1 MLSRL
6 SGLASTVLQELS
18 GDDGDAVTESS
29 SAVQALE
36 PEAESMEEAPEEL
49 LERLAQTEKLVVQLK
64 DLIREKDALLQQK
77 ETVLKKEREAADAKL
92 MKLKLQAKAKL
103 ASLNKRIEELTEKGS
118 PLPAQTLSEDR
129 VYPKNNQNASEG
141 RREEDKALKK
151 QLREQEEAVQD
162 LKEQLA
168 VAKMD
173 LKEAEVK
180 YATQLSSLQEVIWEK
195 EALLEEQVQQHQAE
209 LLKIVAQSDLEA
221 EMQQNLRTLQRNLE
235 EQEAA
240 LLGRTQVVELLQQ
253 ELRTAEQQ
261 NQTLLD
267 QCQKMEMDLSSLRD
281 VLDAERQESQ
291 DLREKMELELA
302 ERKLS
307 SHRLQEEVQCLLEQL
322 EEARRAQA
330 ELEMKYKDLEQEQRL
345 EVEEK
350 NLQISCLKVAEQ
362 ELQSS
367 HAALVAENGQLK
379 QDVDQLLVLSVE
391 NSATIQKLQ
400 DELAQKS
407 EEFVCCQNE
416 LKSQSAVQVSELKK
430 PDETT
435 SDEKIIDQEDQ
446 NGTSLLPP
454 ENLQRQKTEEIPHLQ
469 LVLREPE
476 QEAVM
481 VAENVK
487 QNKNAGPEVKLQ
499 DLQTLEAPASYADCS
514 STGVSGELV
523 NSEVQKPFDD
533 TSVIPEART
542 DGFPNG
548 REQFTEES
556 CPPGILEYLAAEKQ
570 KELSVLLL
578 ELKEAQEEI
587 TFLKRQLESPNGQTS
602 TSNQTGEAANELEHN
617 SQIQFLE
624 KDEQKASDKQNELG
638 SSSLLRET
646 EMQHIDVL
654 QKIEVQEV
662 PQGSTV
668 PCRGEMRAIQ
678 EVSTADPEP
687 GTSQSQELVK
697 LQNQITEL
705 QIILQKSEESYKKDL
720 GEKGAE
726 INRLNQLAEEYRRKI
741 EDSDAAFCVLTEE
754 RDQLLYQMQELS
766 TVTELQEQV
775 KQLEESL
782 ALSEKQRHSDSQSSL
797 LREQIQSLK
806 NEFKTKEIKIEALQK
821 DLDEAQLQLSDRD
834 MQLKDLRS
842 QIKKKECE
850 GLDLEQLLRKNTAE
864 IEELSQNVASKGR
877 EAARL
882 EQLVAEL
889 TRSIESLQQTL
900 LEKDQQM
907 TEISV
912 SMSEKIVL
920 LNEDKFS
927 LENELKSLKEQTS
940 LLLRAQEEKEQNIE
954 AKETYLKCGPSEQ
967 QYETEVACKESE
979 VLVNKLELLQKENEQ
994 VKRKLQAALVNRK
1007 ELLKKVG
1014 KLENELVQLRREH
1027 KSEASVAQEA
1037 EGEENMTSVISREV
1051 HLESQPSEEYLI
1063 QLLSEKESE
1072 LQSIRKDLLDK
1083 ETTEAQLQAV
1093 IEEMRRSLQGKTNI
1107 ISTKDEIVES
1117 QTIADKVT
1125 ETHKSTKDYEENE
1138 KNSSAATD
1146 LEENQKS
1153 ALRERI
1159 STLEQEKDQLQKKLQ
1174 EALVSR
1180 KDTIKKAQE
1189 KDRHHR
1195 EQLKQQKDDYNIL
1208 QEQFD
1213 KQSKEKESIQAQLRQ
1228 LQEQKG
1234 STDNVLGNRGGLD
1247 SSCTEAE
1254 NTTNNKL
1261 VQVTDVSGE
1270 EFKKKLEKL
1279 QMEKEELEYNITHTQ
1294 SELACKSELVFHLQE
1309 HIAQLFLEIEG
1320 LKRTSDQAEAKAAS
1334 LQTELE
1340 ESQAKFSRE
1349 GSLEDLKTLI
1359 HQKDEEMEFLN
1370 LQLKEKSEA
1379 LDNVQ
1384 AQLLEKEDSVKRL
1397 CSQLEAQARVHEEQ
1411 SKQLQ
1416 TELLEIQEK
1425 QDDSAEAAKQ
1435 KNQMQRKLQAALIS
1449 RKEALKESK
1458 SLKEELAN
1466 AKSTIEN
1473 LCVKMTNMESQICG
1487 RVKET
1492 DTLMEK
1498 IAGLTEEREKLI
1510 AEVDKV
1516 LRENENLDGCCKNL
1530 TFTLDGL
1537 VLEKEK
1543 LEKEMES
1550 LKGFQAAESSE
1561 WHEKYGELQKEYETL
1576 LQSYENVSN
1585 EAERIQRV
1593 LETVRQ
1599 EKQDI
1604 FIKLKSVEAKKEEAD
1619 ELLQEAG
1626 QEIDGMKE
1634 KMRKFAKS
1642 KQQKILEL
1650 EEENEK
1656 LRAEMRFADGELH
1669 RTGDVFTNT
1678 SLKEDVESS
1687 RRDYQSLST
1696 QLETV
1701 MAEKESLNQEIT
1713 DLKCHLQLTE
1723 SKLKESRELVD
1734 KYVAQKTTNQA
1745 VATPPPMER
1754 TENQVHRS
1762 FRSESPPAELE
1773 QKAFE
1778 GSIPCEDLGTYIQ
1791 QIAELTERITEL
1803 EDNRRASEQ
1812 QLGDIRKC
1820 VETLAGEKRVLE
1832 SQMEEKVNELNALQ
1846 DTVAK
1851 MEQMVQKTK
1860 DDLIRMTE
1868 LKDTLEAEK
1877 DDLEERLMNQLAELN
1892 GSIGNY
1898 QQDATDFQIENERL
1912 KHELQS
1918 LQRMVHELEEEKCQ
1932 MAKEKSKASSEK
1944 QKELVEK
1951 LKCSWRGD
1959 SSTHVKE
1966 LQELLKQKQQEIKQ
1980 LQKDCIKSQE
1990 KTSSL
1995 ERTVKA
2001 LEFLQ
2006 SESQKEVEAAKETL
2020 AKAVEDTKK
2029 AQAELALCRV
2039 VLDDT
2044 QSEAARV
2051 LAESVKVKEEFQA
2064 SKENIKIKMKKKDED
2079 FEKRLEQEKDKH
2091 SKEIK
2096 NMEEK
2101 LATLQR
2107 EKDYMETTVADL
2119 QDSLKTKDREAKQL
2133 EGSLNKTLAQLAAF
2147 TRSMSSL
2154 QDDRDRVID
2163 ESKTWEKKF
2172 TETIQKKEEEIRSKE
2187 ETCVVLKDQMKQMT
2201 IHVEEL
2207 QTRISRLECNK
2218 KDWESES
2225 RKEIQH
2231 HQKTCEMLQEEKKE
2245 LLTQLEGSQ
2254 KLYSKSQNE
2263 QQKLESE
2270 ICTLRDQ
2277 LADLQNSFTKCEL
2290 VREELGSTVKQQE
2303 VSIQNFKFS
2312 CEQLEADLQAS
2323 KDLTNKLHEETSAKD
2338 QKIISLL
2345 SAKEEAVM
2353 AALSE
2358 LQQQHS
2364 EEIKVLEHRLSKGE
2378 EDRKALENEKNKFLD
2393 QLDRLT
2399 EKMKI
2404 NREESKQQKA
2414 QLDSFT
2420 KSMSSLQDDRDRILR
2435 DYKQLEERHLVIILE
2450 KDQLIQEAAAENNKL
2465 KEEMRSF
2472 HSRMD
2477 DLNSE
2482 NAKLNAELV
2491 RYRED
2496 LNQVISVKDS
2506 QQKQLLKT
2514 QLQRIQTLEKENAI
2528 IETQLKESKHAQDDL
2543 RKCMEALRGD
2553 KDSMSQEIETLTSTL
2568 SQVQSEMTV
2577 LHEGG
2582 PIMECQARLK
2592 AQEGEAQELSRKL
2605 SLSQKR
2611 ITELEGELV
2620 CVQRDAAKRVE
2631 EAEDRLRKELKHLHH
2646 DAGIMRNETETAE
2659 ERVAELAR
2667 DLMEMEQK
2675 FLEVTDENKGL
2686 RAQIQ
2691 SFGKSMSSLQDSRD
2705 QANEELRVLKEKYC
2719 ADLEEQKSL
2728 VQNLQKQMVQ
2738 LQEEQHATAR
2748 DRDTV
2753 RSELTELQRATDE
2766 RGLLTQIEKINQK
2779 LRAKDDELL
2788 RLSSELEGS
2797 SNQVKSFSKAMASLQ
2812 NERDRLLDELG
2823 KRRKVEE
2830 VKQQAEGSTSTTPS
2844 EVQSLKKALSSLQND
2859 RDRLVRELKNLQQ
2872 QYILVG
2878 VESAEN
2884 SRLKAQL
2891 QEYQQ
2896 DSDKQHRLQE
2906 QLKQES
2912 IFYQQ
2917 ELQQL
2922 RQEKTIWEKEN
2933 SSIKE
2938 QYLMVIAEKDK
2949 QLSHLQRIMQEMRL
2963 PLSKSQIVEEQYQ
2976 TKISSEAV
2984 RGDFSSLETETKH
2997 LQAQLSDS
3005 LKELHQKELRIQQ
3018 LNSKLSQVFEEKNAL
3033 SLQLRGSGR
3042 NICESH
3048 QHYNEVLNR
3057 CLVLERQLQEL
3068 QSADKGV
3075 ELFATDAAPGA
3086 PQEKNEPQRGSYTPE
3101 LQELQLRLSETEHL
3115 HSSTKQDLRYL
3126 EEQLEEERDRRLAV
3140 EEALSAAQDQIRR
3153 LQSSDWTPSLSAS
3166 IDMAPGHEHSLLTD
3180 SMDNNFSKTQNFLG
3194 LRRLL
3199 RSLFRSRTQLPLL
3212 VAVYL
3217 LALHVLLFLPSTG
3230 SVQGNCNALG
3240 QVLLL
3245 MTGEEWGAGT
3255 QEVKTAEVKT
3265 GTRST
3270 QQSKSC
3276 RWPQV
3281 PEQKA
3286 SSLPAGAGE
3295 HFKMWKA
3302 VVGHDVSVKVEA
3314 QGDDWDT
3321 DPDFVNDV
3329 SEQEQRWGA
3338 RTVEGSGRAEHID
3351 IHQLRN
3357 KVSEEHEVIKKK
3369 ELETGPKAS
3378 YGYGGKFGTERD
3390 RMDKCAVGHEY
3401 VADVGKHSSQ
3411 TDATQGFGGKYGVQ
3425 RDRADKSALG
3435 FEYKGEVEKHS
3446 SQKDYSK
3453 GFGGRYGVERD
3464 KVDKAA
3470 VGFDYK
3476 NQAEKHD
3483 SQKDY
3488 SVGFG
3493 GKFGVQRDRQDKSAL
3508 GWDHQ
3513 EEVQPHAS
3521 QTDYAKGFGGHYGV
3535 QKDRVDK
3542 SAGGFDEMV
3551 APTSSYEKTRPLEA
3565 GASSSTS
3572 SLRSRFE
3579 NMAKSAEE
3587 NRRQAEKDRVRQQAW
3602 KCQASRWQQEIP
3614 QREKEHTETAPAT
3627 VQARVPGSADQ
3638 DRPVPPGDQEAKRE
3652 DEETPPTLPPRPA
3665 DLGEELCKV
3674 PSQDQPIYCESLDVG
3689 GDYEELPEPSD
3700 YCDSTNGG
3708 ADYEEVPAPLGKLDA
3723 IYDHGGGGGE
3733 DYEEILPEDPSQGQS
3748 HLGEI
3753 DNVYEV
3759 ESPGTCAVA
3768 LYDYQGDGDDEISF
3782 DPDDTIT
3789 HIEMVD
3795 EGWWR
3800 GQCRGKVGLF
3810 PANYVKLLQ

>member
-18 GDDGDAVTESS
+18 GDDGDTVTESS
-29 SAVQALE
+29 VAVSTVQALE

-77 ETVLKKEREAADAKL
+77 ETILKEEREAADAKL

-103 ASLNKRIEELTEKGS
+103 AFLNKRIEELTEKGS
-118 PLPAQTLSEDR
+118 PSPAPTLSEEEVCHKVGR
-129 VYPKNNQNASEG
+129 ICLLSSVSFLPTSFLLQCQNNQNTSECH
-141 RREEDKALKK
+141 REEV
-151 QLREQEEAVQD
+151 EA
-162 LKEQLA
+162 LKEQLREREET
-168 VAKMD
+168 VQD
-173 LKEAEVK
+173 LQEQLSLARANLKDAEIK
-180 YATQLSSLQEVIWEK
+180 YATQLSSLQEVVQEK
-195 EALLEEQVQQHQAE
+195 ETLLEEQVHQHQAE
-209 LLKIVAQSDLEA
+209 LLKIVAQSDLEV
-221 EMQQNLRTLQRNLE
+221 EMQQNLRTLQRKLE

-253 ELRTAEQQ
+253 ELHTAEQQ

-267 QCQKMEMDLSSLRD
+267 QCQKMEVELSSLRD
-281 VLDAERQESQ
+281 VLDAERQESR
-291 DLREKMELELA
+291 DVREKMELELA

-307 SHRLQEEVQCLLEQL
+307 SHRLQEEVQCLSAQL

-330 ELEMKYKDLEQEQRL
+330 ELEVKYKDLEQEQRL

-367 HAALVAENGQLK
+367 HAAVVAENDQLK
-379 QDVDQLLVLSVE
+379 HDVDQLLVLSAE

-400 DELAQKS
+400 GEQA
-407 EEFVCCQNE
+407 CQISYYSLN
-416 LKSQSAVQVSELKK
+416 QSFNFQINYLCLNVSEIL
-430 PDETT
+430 
-435 SDEKIIDQEDQ
+435 
-446 NGTSLLPP
+446 
-454 ENLQRQKTEEIPHLQ
+454 HLQ
-469 LVLREPE
+469 LVLQEPQ
-476 QEAVM
+476 QEPIM
-481 VAENVK
+481 VTENVEQVMIK
-487 QNKNAGPEVKLQ
+487 QSIFVLFS
-499 DLQTLEAPASYADCS
+499 ASC
-514 STGVSGELV
+514 ELV
-523 NSEVQKPFDD
+523 LQQNHRLNRGKSQEIQFQRLSCHDRMPFKP
-533 TSVIPEART
+533 TLSSPTALTEIWQT
-542 DGFPNG
+542 DWNGFPN
-548 REQFTEES
+548 RSQQFPQES
-556 CPPGILEYLAAEKQ
+556 CPPGILEYLPAEKQ

-578 ELKEAQEEI
+578 ELKEAREEI
-587 TFLKRQLESPNGQTS
+587 TFLKRQLKGPSGQTS
-602 TSNQTGEAANELEHN
+602 TGDQTGEAANQLEDN
-617 SQIQFLE
+617 SQIRFLE
-624 KDEQKASDKQNELG
+624 REEQKASHIQNELG
-638 SSSLLRET
+638 SSSLLREI
-646 EMQHIDVL
+646 EMQQTGVL
-654 QKIEVQEV
+654 QENRISLQEV

-668 PCRGEMRAIQ
+668 PCRGEMEVMQ
-678 EVSTADPEP
+678 EGCTADPEP
-687 GTSQSQELVK
+687 GTSQSQELIK

-726 INRLNQLAEEYRRKI
+726 INRLNQLAEEYRKKI
-741 EDSDAAFCVLTEE
+741 EDSETAFCVLTEE
-754 RDQLLYQMQELS
+754 RDQLLCQTKELS
-766 TVTELQEQV
+766 TITELKEQV
-775 KQLEESL
+775 KQLEENL
-782 ALSEKQRHSDSQSSL
+782 ALSEKQRLSDSQSSL
-797 LREQIQSLK
+797 LTEQIQSLR
-806 NEFKTKEIKIEALQK
+806 NEFKSKEIKIEALQK
-821 DLDEAQLQLSDRD
+821 DLDEAQLQLSDQD

-842 QIKKKECE
+842 QIDKKECE
-850 GLDLEQLLRKNTAE
+850 VLDLEQLLRKNTAE
-864 IEELSQNVASKGR
+864 MEELSQNLASKGC
-877 EAARL
+877 EAASL
-882 EQLVAEL
+882 EKLVAEHA
-889 TRSIESLQQTL
+889 RSIESLQQTL

-912 SMSEKIVL
+912 SMAEKMVL
-920 LNEDKFS
+920 LNEEKFS
-927 LENELKSLKEQTS
+927 LGNELKSLKEQTS
-940 LLLRAQEEKEQNIE
+940 LLLKAQEEKDQNIE
-954 AKETYLKCGPSEQ
+954 AKDTSLNCGASEQ
-967 QYETEVACKESE
+967 HYEADAACKESE
-979 VLVNKLELLQKENEQ
+979 VLVNKVELLKKENEQ

-1007 ELLKKVG
+1007 ELLRKVG
-1014 KLENELVQLRREH
+1014 KLENELVQLRKEH
-1027 KSEASVAQEA
+1027 QSETSVAREA
-1037 EGEENMTSVISREV
+1037 EGEENMTSTINREV
-1051 HLESQPSEEYLI
+1051 NLESQLSEEYLI

-1093 IEEMRRSLQGKTNI
+1093 IEEMRRSLQGKTNVVSI
-1107 ISTKDEIVES
+1107 KDEIMES
-1117 QTIADKVT
+1117 QTVADKVN
-1125 ETHKSTKDYEENE
+1125 ETNKSPKDYEENE
-1138 KNSSAATD
+1138 KNSSAATN

-1153 ALRERI
+1153 ALKERVSI
-1159 STLEQEKDQLQKKLQ
+1159 LEQEKEQLQKKLQ

-1228 LQEQKG
+1228 LQEQKR
-1234 STDNVLGNRGGLD
+1234 STESVLGNQSGLD
-1247 SSCTEAE
+1247 SSCMEAE
-1254 NTTNNKL
+1254 NTTNNEL
-1261 VQVTDVSGE
+1261 IQVADVSEE

-1279 QMEKEELEYNITHTQ
+1279 QIEKEELEHNVSHTQ

-1320 LKRTSDQAEAKAAS
+1320 LKRTSDEAEAKAAS

-1340 ESQAKFSRE
+1340 ESQAKISRE
-1349 GSLEDLKTLI
+1349 GSLEDLKTLM
-1359 HQKDEEMEFLN
+1359 HKKDEEMEFLN
-1370 LQLKEKSEA
+1370 LQLREKSEV
-1379 LDNVQ
+1379 LNNVQ

-1397 CSQLEAQARVHEEQ
+1397 CSQLETQAQVHEEQ
-1411 SKQLQ
+1411 SKRLQ

-1425 QDDSAEAAKQ
+1425 QDDAEAAKQ

-1466 AKSTIEN
+1466 AKTTIEN
-1473 LCVKMTNMESQICG
+1473 LCVKLTNMESQICG
-1487 RVKET
+1487 HVKET
-1492 DTLMEK
+1492 DTLTAK
-1498 IAGLTEEREKLI
+1498 VAGLTEEREKLT

-1516 LRENENLDGCCKNL
+1516 LTENQNLDGCCKKL
-1530 TFTLDGL
+1530 SLTLDRV

-1550 LKGFQAAESSE
+1550 LKSFQAAESSE
-1561 WHEKYGELQKEYETL
+1561 WHEKYQELQKEYETL

-1599 EKQDI
+1599 EKQET
-1604 FIKLKSVEAKKEEAD
+1604 FIKLKSVEAEKEETD
-1619 ELLQEAG
+1619 KQLQEAG

-1656 LRAEMRFADGELH
+1656 LRAEMHFTVGELH

-1678 SLKEDVESS
+1678 SLKEDLESS

-1701 MAEKESLNQEIT
+1701 MAEKESLNQEVA
-1713 DLKCHLQLTE
+1713 DLKRHLQLTE

-1734 KYVAQKTTNQA
+1734 KYVAQKTTGEETNRA

-1754 TENQVHRS
+1754 TENQVDIS
-1762 FRSESPPAELE
+1762 FRPESPTAELE

-1778 GSIPCEDLGTYIQ
+1778 GSSPCEDLGTYIQ

-1812 QLGDIRKC
+1812 QLSNIRVC
-1820 VETLAGEKRVLE
+1820 VETLAGEKRALE
-1832 SQMEEKVNELNALQ
+1832 TQMEEKVHELNALQ

-1851 MEQMVQKTK
+1851 MEQTVRKTK
-1860 DDLIRMTE
+1860 DDLVRMTE
-1868 LKDTLEAEK
+1868 LKDALEAEK

-1898 QQDATDFQIENERL
+1898 QQDATDFQMKNEQL

-1932 MAKEKSKASSEK
+1932 MAKTKSEASSEK
-1944 QKELVEK
+1944 QKEFVEK

-1990 KTSSL
+1990 KNSSL
-1995 ERTVKA
+1995 ERTIKA
-2001 LEFLQ
+2001 LEFVQ
-2006 SESQKEVEAAKETL
+2006 SQSQKEVEAAKATS

-2051 LAESVKVKEEFQA
+2051 LAESVKVKEELQA
-2064 SKENIKIKMKKKDED
+2064 NKENIKIQMKKKDED
-2079 FEKRLEQEKDKH
+2079 FERRLEQEKDKH

-2101 LATLQR
+2101 LAALQR
-2107 EKDYMETTVADL
+2107 EKDYMKTTVGDL
-2119 QDSLKTKDREAKQL
+2119 QDSLKTKDQEAKQL

-2201 IHVEEL
+2201 VHVEEL
-2207 QTRISRLECNK
+2207 QACISRLERNK

-2225 RKEIQH
+2225 RKAIQH
-2231 HQKTCEMLQEEKKE
+2231 HQKTCETLQEEKKE

-2254 KLYSKSQNE
+2254 KLYKESQNE

-2270 ICTLRDQ
+2270 ISSLRDQ
-2277 LADLQNSFTKCEL
+2277 LADLQNSLTQCEL
-2290 VREELGSTVKQQE
+2290 VREELGSMVKQQE
-2303 VSIQNFKFS
+2303 TSIQNFKFS

-2323 KDLTNKLHEETSAKD
+2323 RDLTNKLHEETSVKD

-2364 EEIKVLEHRLSKGE
+2364 EEMKELEHRLSKEE
-2378 EDRKALENEKNKFLD
+2378 EDKKALENEKNKLLD
-2393 QLDRLT
+2393 KLDHLT

-2404 NREESKQQKA
+2404 SREESKQQKA

-2465 KEEMRSF
+2465 KEEIRSF
-2472 HSRMD
+2472 HSQMD

-2496 LNQVISVKDS
+2496 LNQVISIKDS

-2514 QLQRIQTLEKENAI
+2514 QLQRIQTLEKEKAI
-2528 IETQLKESKHAQDDL
+2528 IKTQLQESEHTQDDL
-2543 RKCMEALRGD
+2543 RKCMEALRED
-2553 KDSMSQEIETLTSTL
+2553 KVSMSKEIETLMSSL
-2568 SQVQSEMTV
+2568 SQVQSEMTA
-2577 LHEGG
+2577 LREGG
-2582 PIMECQARLK
+2582 PIVECQAQLK
-2592 AQEGEAQELSRKL
+2592 AQEEEAQELSHKL

-2620 CVQRDAAKRVE
+2620 CVQRDAAKRVG
-2631 EAEDRLRKELKHLHH
+2631 EAEDKLRKELKHLHH

-2675 FLEVTDENKGL
+2675 FLSVTDENKDL

-2705 QANEELRVLKEKYC
+2705 QANEELHVLKQKYS

-2728 VQNLQKQMVQ
+2728 VLNLQKQMVQ
-2738 LQEEQHATAR
+2738 LQEEQHSTAR

-2753 RSELTELQRATDE
+2753 RSELTELQKATDE
-2766 RGLLTQIEKINQK
+2766 RGLLSQIEKLNQE

-2788 RLSSELEGS
+2788 HLSSELESS

-2812 NERDRLLDELG
+2812 DERDRLLNELG
-2823 KRRKVEE
+2823 KTRKIEE
-2830 VKQQAEGSTSTTPS
+2830 VKQQAEGSTCTTPS

-2859 RDRLVRELKNLQQ
+2859 RDRVVRELKNLQQ

-2896 DSDKQHRLQE
+2896 DADKQHCLQE

-2922 RQEKTIWEKEN
+2922 SRQEKATWEKQN

-2949 QLSHLQRIMQEMRL
+2949 ELSHLQRITQEMRL
-2963 PLSKSQIVEEQYQ
+2963 PLSKSQTVEEQYQ
-2976 TKISSEAV
+2976 TKISSEV
-2984 RGDFSSLETETKH
+2984 PRGDFSSLETEIKH

-3005 LKELHQKELRIQQ
+3005 LKEMHQKELRIQQ

-3033 SLQLRGSGR
+3033 SLQLRGSSR
-3042 NICESH
+3042 NICENH

-3068 QSADKGV
+3068 QSADKGM
-3075 ELFATDAAPGA
+3075 ELFTTDAAPGA
-3086 PQEKNEPQRGSYTPE
+3086 PQERNEPQRGSYTPE

-3153 LQSSDWTPSLSAS
+3153 LQSSEWTSSLSAS
-3166 IDMAPGHEHSLLTD
+3166 IDMTPGHEHSLLID
-3180 SMDNNFSKTQNFLG
+3180 SMDNNFSKTQNILG

-3199 RSLFRSRTQLPLL
+3199 RSLFHSRTRLPLL
-3212 VAVYL
+3212 VAMYL
-3217 LALHVLLFLPSTG
+3217 LALHVLLFLCFTG
-3230 SVQGNCNALG
+3230 
-3240 QVLLL
+3240 
-3245 MTGEEWGAGT
+3245 
-3255 QEVKTAEVKT
+3255 
-3265 GTRST
+3265 
-3270 QQSKSC
+3270 
-3276 RWPQV
+3276 
-3281 PEQKA
+3281 
-3286 SSLPAGAGE
+3286 
-3295 HFKMWKA
+3295 
-3302 VVGHDVSVKVEA
+3302 
-3314 QGDDWDT
+3314 
-3321 DPDFVNDV
+3321 
-3329 SEQEQRWGA
+3329 
-3338 RTVEGSGRAEHID
+3338 
-3351 IHQLRN
+3351 
-3357 KVSEEHEVIKKK
+3357 
-3369 ELETGPKAS
+3369 
-3378 YGYGGKFGTERD
+3378 
-3390 RMDKCAVGHEY
+3390 
-3401 VADVGKHSSQ
+3401 
-3411 TDATQGFGGKYGVQ
+3411 
-3425 RDRADKSALG
+3425 
-3435 FEYKGEVEKHS
+3435 
-3446 SQKDYSK
+3446 
-3453 GFGGRYGVERD
+3453 
-3464 KVDKAA
+3464 
-3470 VGFDYK
+3470 
-3476 NQAEKHD
+3476 
-3483 SQKDY
+3483 
-3488 SVGFG
+3488 
-3493 GKFGVQRDRQDKSAL
+3493 
-3508 GWDHQ
+3508 
-3513 EEVQPHAS
+3513 
-3521 QTDYAKGFGGHYGV
+3521 
-3535 QKDRVDK
+3535 
-3542 SAGGFDEMV
+3542 
-3551 APTSSYEKTRPLEA
+3551 
-3565 GASSSTS
+3565 
-3572 SLRSRFE
+3572 
-3579 NMAKSAEE
+3579 
-3587 NRRQAEKDRVRQQAW
+3587 
-3602 KCQASRWQQEIP
+3602 
-3614 QREKEHTETAPAT
+3614 
-3627 VQARVPGSADQ
+3627 
-3638 DRPVPPGDQEAKRE
+3638 
-3652 DEETPPTLPPRPA
+3652 
-3665 DLGEELCKV
+3665 
-3674 PSQDQPIYCESLDVG
+3674 
-3689 GDYEELPEPSD
+3689 
-3700 YCDSTNGG
+3700 
-3708 ADYEEVPAPLGKLDA
+3708 
-3723 IYDHGGGGGE
+3723 
-3733 DYEEILPEDPSQGQS
+3733 
-3748 HLGEI
+3748 HL
-3753 DNVYEV
+3753 
-3759 ESPGTCAVA
+3759 
-3768 LYDYQGDGDDEISF
+3768 
-3782 DPDDTIT
+3782 
-3789 HIEMVD
+3789 
-3795 EGWWR
+3795 
-3800 GQCRGKVGLF
+3800 
-3810 PANYVKLLQ
+3810 

>member
-29 SAVQALE
+29 IAVQALE
-36 PEAESMEEAPEEL
+36 PEAERMEEAPEEL

-64 DLIREKDALLQQK
+64 DLIREKDDLLQQK
-77 ETVLKKEREAADAKL
+77 ETLLKEEREAADAKL
-92 MKLKLQAKAKL
+92 MKLKLQAKARL
-103 ASLNKRIEELTEKGS
+103 TSLNKRIEELTEKGS
-118 PLPAQTLSEDR
+118 PLPAQTLSEEQ
-129 VYPKNNQNASEG
+129 VYPKNNQNTSEG
-141 RREEDKALKK
+141 HREEARALKE
-151 QLREQEEAVQD
+151 QLREREETVQD

-168 VAKMD
+168 LTKVNMKD
-173 LKEAEVK
+173 AEIK
-180 YATQLSSLQEVIWEK
+180 YATQLSALQEVIQEK
-195 EALLEEQVQQHQAE
+195 EALLAEQIHQHQAE
-209 LLKIVAQSDLEA
+209 LLKIVAQSDLEV
-221 EMQQNLRTLQRNLE
+221 EMQQNLRTLQRKLE

-267 QCQKMEMDLSSLRD
+267 QCQKMEVDLSSLRD
-281 VLDAERQESQ
+281 VLDAERREFQN
-291 DLREKMELELA
+291 LREKMELELA

-307 SHRLQEEVQCLLEQL
+307 SHRLQEEVQCLSEQL

-330 ELEMKYKDLEQEQRL
+330 ELEVKYKDLEQEQRL

-367 HAALVAENGQLK
+367 CAALVAENDQLK
-379 QDVDQLLVLSVE
+379 QDVDRLLVLSAE

-400 DELAQKS
+400 DELVQKS

-416 LKSQSAVQVSELKK
+416 LNSQSVVQVSELKK
-430 PDETT
+430 QDETT
-435 SDEKIIDQEDQ
+435 SQEKIIDQEDQ
-446 NGTSLLPP
+446 NGTSLLPT
-454 ENLQRQKTEEIPHLQ
+454 ENLERQKTESEIPHLQ
-469 LVLREPE
+469 LVLQEPQ

-481 VAENVK
+481 VAENAK
-487 QNKNAGPEVKLQ
+487 QNKNVGPQVKLQ
-499 DLQTLEAPASYADCS
+499 NLQTLEAPASYADCS
-514 STGVSGELV
+514 STSTGVSGELV

-533 TSVIPEART
+533 TLVLPEART
-542 DGFPNG
+542 DDFPNG
-548 REQFTEES
+548 SEQFTEEG

-587 TFLKRQLESPNGQTS
+587 TFLKRQLKGPNGQTS
-602 TSNQTGEAANELEHN
+602 TGIQTGEAANQLEDN
-617 SQIQFLE
+617 SQICFLE
-624 KDEQKASDKQNELG
+624 REEQKASDTQNELG
-638 SSSLLRET
+638 SSSLLREI
-646 EMQHIDVL
+646 EMQQIDVL
-654 QKIEVQEV
+654 QENRIGLQEV
-662 PQGSTV
+662 PQESTV
-668 PCRGEMRAIQ
+668 PCRGEMEAMQ

-687 GTSQSQELVK
+687 GTSQSQELIK

-705 QIILQKSEESYKKDL
+705 QIILQKSEESYEKDL
-720 GEKGAE
+720 GKKGAE
-726 INRLNQLAEEYRRKI
+726 INRLNQLAEEYRKKI
-741 EDSDAAFCVLTEE
+741 EDSDSAFCVLTEE
-754 RDQLLYQMQELS
+754 RDQLLCQMKELS
-766 TVTELQEQV
+766 TITELKEQV
-775 KQLEESL
+775 KQLEENL
-782 ALSEKQRHSDSQSSL
+782 ALSEKQRLSDSQSSL

-806 NEFKTKEIKIEALQK
+806 NEFKSKEMKIEALQK
-821 DLDEAQLQLSDRD
+821 DLDEAQLQLSDQD

-842 QIKKKECE
+842 QIEKKECE
-850 GLDLEQLLRKNTAE
+850 VLDLEQLLRKNTAE
-864 IEELSQNVASKGR
+864 VEELSQNLATKGC
-877 EAARL
+877 EAASL
-882 EQLVAEL
+882 EQLVAEHA
-889 TRSIESLQQTL
+889 RSIESLQQTL

-912 SMSEKIVL
+912 SMSEKMVL
-920 LNEDKFS
+920 LNEEKFS
-927 LENELKSLKEQTS
+927 LANELKSLKEQTS
-940 LLLRAQEEKEQNIE
+940 LLLKAQEEKDQNIQ
-954 AKETYLKCGPSEQ
+954 AKDTCLKCGASEQ
-967 QYETEVACKESE
+967 QYETQAACKESE
-979 VLVNKLELLQKENEQ
+979 VSVNKLELLKKENEQ

-1007 ELLKKVG
+1007 ELLKKVS

-1027 KSEASVAQEA
+1027 ESETSVAQEA
-1037 EGEENMTSVISREV
+1037 EGEENTTSMISREV
-1051 HLESQPSEEYLI
+1051 NLESQPSEEYLI

-1072 LQSIRKDLLDK
+1072 LQSIRKALLDK

-1093 IEEMRRSLQGKTNI
+1093 IEEMRRSLQGKTNVSI
-1107 ISTKDEIVES
+1107 KDEIMES

-1125 ETHKSTKDYEENE
+1125 ETNKSPKDCEENE
-1138 KNSSAATD
+1138 KNSSAATNP
-1146 LEENQKS
+1146 EENQKS
-1153 ALRERI
+1153 ALKERI
-1159 STLEQEKDQLQKKLQ
+1159 STLEQEKEQLQKKLQ
-1174 EALVSR
+1174 EALISR

-1234 STDNVLGNRGGLD
+1234 STESVLENQGGF
-1247 SSCTEAE
+1247 CMEAE

-1261 VQVTDVSGE
+1261 VQVADVSGE

-1279 QMEKEELEYNITHTQ
+1279 QMEKEELQYSVSHMQ

-1309 HIAQLFLEIEG
+1309 HIAQLFREIEG

-1340 ESQAKFSRE
+1340 ESQAKISRE
-1349 GSLEDLKTLI
+1349 GSLEDLKTLM
-1359 HQKDEEMEFLN
+1359 HRKDEEMEFLI
-1370 LQLKEKSEA
+1370 LQLREKSEA

-1397 CSQLEAQARVHEEQ
+1397 CSQLETQAQVHEEQ
-1411 SKQLQ
+1411 SKRLQ

-1425 QDDSAEAAKQ
+1425 QDDGAEAAKQ

-1449 RKEALKESK
+1449 RKEALNESK

-1466 AKSTIEN
+1466 AKTTIEN
-1473 LCVKMTNMESQICG
+1473 LCVKLTNMESQICG
-1487 RVKET
+1487 HVKET
-1492 DTLMEK
+1492 DTLTEK
-1498 IAGLTEEREKLI
+1498 LVGLTEEREKLI

-1516 LRENENLDGCCKNL
+1516 LTENQNLDGCCKNL
-1530 TFTLDGL
+1530 TFTLDRV

-1550 LKGFQAAESSE
+1550 LKCFQATESSE
-1561 WHEKYGELQKEYETL
+1561 WHEKYRELQKEYETL

-1599 EKQDI
+1599 EKQEI
-1604 FIKLKSVEAKKEEAD
+1604 FIKLKSVEAKKEETD
-1619 ELLQEAG
+1619 KQLQEAG

-1656 LRAEMRFADGELH
+1656 LRAEVHFTDGDLH

-1678 SLKEDVESS
+1678 NLKEDLESS
-1687 RRDYQSLST
+1687 RRDCQSLSI

-1713 DLKCHLQLTE
+1713 GLKCCLELTE

-1734 KYVAQKTTNQA
+1734 KYVAQKTTREGEETNQA
-1745 VATPPPMER
+1745 VATPPPMEK
-1754 TENQVHRS
+1754 TENQVDIS
-1762 FRSESPPAELE
+1762 FRPESPTAELE

-1778 GSIPCEDLGTYIQ
+1778 GSSPCEDLCTYMQ

-1812 QLGDIRKC
+1812 QLGDIRMC
-1820 VETLAGEKRVLE
+1820 VETLAGEKRDLE
-1832 SQMEEKVNELNALQ
+1832 TQMEEKVHELSALQ

-1851 MEQMVQKTK
+1851 MEQTVQKTK

-1868 LKDTLEAEK
+1868 LKDTLVAEK
-1877 DDLEERLMNQLAELN
+1877 DDLEEGLMNQLAELN

-1898 QQDATDFQIENERL
+1898 QQDATDLQIKNEQL

-1918 LQRMVHELEEEKCQ
+1918 LQRMMHELEEEKCQ

-1944 QKELVEK
+1944 QKEFAEK

-1966 LQELLKQKQQEIKQ
+1966 LQELLRQKQQEIKQ

-1990 KTSSL
+1990 KNSSL

-2006 SESQKEVEAAKETL
+2006 SESQKEVETAKETL
-2020 AKAVEDTKK
+2020 AKAIEDTKK

-2051 LAESVKVKEEFQA
+2051 LAESVKVKEELQA
-2064 SKENIKIKMKKKDED
+2064 SKENIKIQMKKKDED
-2079 FEKRLEQEKDKH
+2079 FERRLEQEKDKH

-2107 EKDYMETTVADL
+2107 EKDCMETTVGDL
-2119 QDSLKTKDREAKQL
+2119 QDCLKTKDQEAKQL
-2133 EGSLNKTLAQLAAF
+2133 EGNLNKTLAQLAAF

-2154 QDDRDRVID
+2154 QDDRDRVIG

-2172 TETIQKKEEEIRSKE
+2172 TESIQKKEEEIRSKE

-2207 QTRISRLECNK
+2207 QAHISRLERNK

-2254 KLYSKSQNE
+2254 KLYRKSQNE

-2270 ICTLRDQ
+2270 ICSLRDQ
-2277 LADLQNSFTKCEL
+2277 LADLQSSFTKCEL
-2290 VREELGSTVKQQE
+2290 VREELGSIVKHQE
-2303 VSIQNFKFS
+2303 TSIQNFKFS

-2364 EEIKVLEHRLSKGE
+2364 EEMKELEHRLSKE
-2378 EDRKALENEKNKFLD
+2378 KEDKKALENEKNKFLD
-2393 QLDRLT
+2393 KLDHLT
-2399 EKMKI
+2399 EKMKVS
-2404 NREESKQQKA
+2404 REESKQQKA

-2465 KEEMRSF
+2465 KEEIRGF

-2496 LNQVISVKDS
+2496 LNQVISIKDS

-2514 QLQRIQTLEKENAI
+2514 QLQRIQTLEKEKAI
-2528 IETQLKESKHAQDDL
+2528 IETQLKESEHTQDDL
-2543 RKCMEALRGD
+2543 RKCMEALRED
-2553 KDSMSQEIETLTSTL
+2553 KVSMSQEIETLTSSL
-2568 SQVQSEMTV
+2568 SRVQSEMTA
-2577 LHEGG
+2577 LREGG
-2582 PIMECQARLK
+2582 PVMECQAQLK
-2592 AQEGEAQELSRKL
+2592 AQEEETQELSHKL

-2620 CVQRDAAKRVE
+2620 CVQRDAAKRVG

-2646 DAGIMRNETETAE
+2646 DAGVMRNETETAE

-2675 FLEVTDENKGL
+2675 FLAVTDENKDL

-2705 QANEELRVLKEKYC
+2705 QANEELHVLKQKYS

-2738 LQEEQHATAR
+2738 LQKEQYSTAR

-2753 RSELTELQRATDE
+2753 KSELTELQKATDE
-2766 RGLLTQIEKINQK
+2766 RGLLAQIEKLNQK

-2788 RLSSELEGS
+2788 HLSSELEGS

-2812 NERDRLLDELG
+2812 NERDRLLNELG
-2823 KRRKVEE
+2823 KTCKIEE

-2859 RDRLVRELKNLQQ
+2859 RDRVVRELKNLQQ

-2884 SRLKAQL
+2884 SRLKARL

-2896 DSDKQHRLQE
+2896 DADKQQRLQE
-2906 QLKQES
+2906 QLKQECV
-2912 IFYQQ
+2912 FYQQ
-2917 ELQQL
+2917 ELQQF
-2922 RQEKTIWEKEN
+2922 RQEKATWEKQN

-2976 TKISSEAV
+2976 TKISSEV
-2984 RGDFSSLETETKH
+2984 LRGDFSSLETETKH

-3033 SLQLRGSGR
+3033 SLQLRGSSR

-3068 QSADKGV
+3068 QSADKGM

-3153 LQSSDWTPSLSAS
+3153 LQSSEWTSSLSAS
-3166 IDMAPGHEHSLLTD
+3166 IDMTPDHEHSLLID
-3180 SMDNNFSKTQNFLG
+3180 SMDNNFSKTRNILG

-3199 RSLFRSRTQLPLL
+3199 RSLFRSRTHLPLL
-3212 VAVYL
+3212 VAMYL
-3217 LALHVLLFLPSTG
+3217 LALHVLLFLCFTG
-3230 SVQGNCNALG
+3230 
-3240 QVLLL
+3240 
-3245 MTGEEWGAGT
+3245 
-3255 QEVKTAEVKT
+3255 
-3265 GTRST
+3265 
-3270 QQSKSC
+3270 
-3276 RWPQV
+3276 
-3281 PEQKA
+3281 
-3286 SSLPAGAGE
+3286 
-3295 HFKMWKA
+3295 
-3302 VVGHDVSVKVEA
+3302 
-3314 QGDDWDT
+3314 
-3321 DPDFVNDV
+3321 
-3329 SEQEQRWGA
+3329 
-3338 RTVEGSGRAEHID
+3338 
-3351 IHQLRN
+3351 
-3357 KVSEEHEVIKKK
+3357 
-3369 ELETGPKAS
+3369 
-3378 YGYGGKFGTERD
+3378 
-3390 RMDKCAVGHEY
+3390 
-3401 VADVGKHSSQ
+3401 
-3411 TDATQGFGGKYGVQ
+3411 
-3425 RDRADKSALG
+3425 
-3435 FEYKGEVEKHS
+3435 
-3446 SQKDYSK
+3446 
-3453 GFGGRYGVERD
+3453 
-3464 KVDKAA
+3464 
-3470 VGFDYK
+3470 
-3476 NQAEKHD
+3476 
-3483 SQKDY
+3483 
-3488 SVGFG
+3488 
-3493 GKFGVQRDRQDKSAL
+3493 
-3508 GWDHQ
+3508 
-3513 EEVQPHAS
+3513 
-3521 QTDYAKGFGGHYGV
+3521 
-3535 QKDRVDK
+3535 
-3542 SAGGFDEMV
+3542 
-3551 APTSSYEKTRPLEA
+3551 
-3565 GASSSTS
+3565 
-3572 SLRSRFE
+3572 
-3579 NMAKSAEE
+3579 
-3587 NRRQAEKDRVRQQAW
+3587 
-3602 KCQASRWQQEIP
+3602 
-3614 QREKEHTETAPAT
+3614 
-3627 VQARVPGSADQ
+3627 
-3638 DRPVPPGDQEAKRE
+3638 
-3652 DEETPPTLPPRPA
+3652 
-3665 DLGEELCKV
+3665 
-3674 PSQDQPIYCESLDVG
+3674 
-3689 GDYEELPEPSD
+3689 
-3700 YCDSTNGG
+3700 
-3708 ADYEEVPAPLGKLDA
+3708 
-3723 IYDHGGGGGE
+3723 
-3733 DYEEILPEDPSQGQS
+3733 
-3748 HLGEI
+3748 HL
-3753 DNVYEV
+3753 
-3759 ESPGTCAVA
+3759 
-3768 LYDYQGDGDDEISF
+3768 
-3782 DPDDTIT
+3782 
-3789 HIEMVD
+3789 
-3795 EGWWR
+3795 
-3800 GQCRGKVGLF
+3800 
-3810 PANYVKLLQ
+3810 

>member
-18 GDDGDAVTESS
+18 GDDGNAVTESS
-29 SAVQALE
+29 IAVQALE
-36 PEAESMEEAPEEL
+36 PGAESMEEAPEEL
-49 LERLAQTEKLVVQLK
+49 LERLAQTEKLVVHLK

-77 ETVLKKEREAADAKL
+77 ETILKEEREAADAKL

-103 ASLNKRIEELTEKGS
+103 ASLNKRIEELSKKGS
-118 PLPAQTLSEDR
+118 PLPPQTLSEEQ
-129 VYPKNNQNASEG
+129 VYPKCQHNQNTNEG
-141 RREEDKALKK
+141 HREEAKALKE
-151 QLREQEEAVQD
+151 QLREQEEMVQD
-162 LKEQLA
+162 LKKQLA
-168 VAKMD
+168 LAKVN
-173 LKEAEVK
+173 LKDAEIK
-180 YATQLSSLQEVIWEK
+180 YATQLSSLQEVIQEK
-195 EALLEEQVQQHQAE
+195 EALLEEQVHQHQAE
-209 LLKIVAQSDLEA
+209 LLKIMAQSDLEV
-221 EMQQNLRTLQRNLE
+221 EMQQNLRTLQRKLE

-253 ELRTAEQQ
+253 ELHTAEQQ

-267 QCQKMEMDLSSLRD
+267 QCQKMEVDLSSLRD
-281 VLDAERQESQ
+281 ILDAERRESQ

-307 SHRLQEEVQCLLEQL
+307 SHHLQEKLQCLSEQL
-322 EEARRAQA
+322 EEAGRAQA
-330 ELEMKYKDLEQEQRL
+330 ELEVKYKDLEQEQRL

-367 HAALVAENGQLK
+367 HAALVAENDQLK
-379 QDVDQLLVLSVE
+379 QDVDRLLVLSAE
-391 NSATIQKLQ
+391 SSATIQKLQ
-400 DELAQKS
+400 DELVQKS
-407 EEFVCCQNE
+407 EEFVWCQNE
-416 LKSQSAVQVSELKK
+416 LKFQSVVQVSELKK
-430 PDETT
+430 QHETT
-435 SDEKIIDQEDQ
+435 SQEKIIDQEDQ
-446 NGTSLLPP
+446 NGTSLLPT
-454 ENLQRQKTEEIPHLQ
+454 ENLEGQKTEEIPHLQ
-469 LVLREPE
+469 LVLQEPQ

-481 VAENVK
+481 VAENVN
-487 QNKNAGPEVKLQ
+487 QNKNVGPEVELQ
-499 DLQTLEAPASYADCS
+499 DLQTLEAPASYVEWS
-514 STGVSGELV
+514 STSTGVSEELV

-533 TSVIPEART
+533 TLVLPEART

-548 REQFTEES
+548 SEQFTEES
-556 CPPGILEYLAAEKQ
+556 CPPGILECLAAEKQ

-578 ELKEAQEEI
+578 ELKEAQEEV
-587 TFLKRQLESPNGQTS
+587 TFLKRQLKGPNGPTS
-602 TSNQTGEAANELEHN
+602 TGSQTGEAANWLEDN
-617 SQIQFLE
+617 SHVQFPE
-624 KDEQKASDKQNELG
+624 REEQKASDTQNELG
-638 SSSLLRET
+638 SSALLREI
-646 EMQHIDVL
+646 EMQQIGVL
-654 QKIEVQEV
+654 QENRITLHEV

-668 PCRGEMRAIQ
+668 PCRGGMEAMQ
-678 EVSTADPEP
+678 EVSTVDPDP
-687 GTSQSQELVK
+687 QSQELTK

-705 QIILQKSEESYKKDL
+705 QIILQKSEESYKKEL

-726 INRLNQLAEEYRRKI
+726 INRLNQLAEECRKKI
-741 EDSDAAFCVLTEE
+741 EDSERAFCVLAEE
-754 RDQLLYQMQELS
+754 RDQLLCQMKELS
-766 TVTELQEQV
+766 TITELKEQV
-775 KQLEESL
+775 KQLEEDL
-782 ALSEKQRHSDSQSSL
+782 ALSEKQRLSDSQSTL

-806 NEFKTKEIKIEALQK
+806 NEFKSKEIKIEALQK
-821 DLDEAQLQLSDRD
+821 DLDEAQLQLSDQD

-842 QIKKKECE
+842 QIEKKECE
-850 GLDLEQLLRKNTAE
+850 VLGLEQLLRKNTAE
-864 IEELSQNVASKGR
+864 IEELSQNLASKGR
-877 EAARL
+877 EAGSL
-882 EQLVAEL
+882 EQLVAEH

-912 SMSEKIVL
+912 SMSEKMVL
-920 LNEDKFS
+920 LNEEKFS

-940 LLLRAQEEKEQNIE
+940 LLLKAQEEDDRNIE
-954 AKETYLKCGPSEQ
+954 AKDTYLKCGASKQ
-967 QYETEVACKESE
+967 QYETEAACKQSE
-979 VLVNKLELLQKENEQ
+979 VLVNKLELLKKENEQ
-994 VKRKLQAALVNRK
+994 VKRKLQAALVHRK
-1007 ELLKKVG
+1007 ELLKKVS
-1014 KLENELVQLRREH
+1014 KLEKELVQLRREH
-1027 KSEASVAQEA
+1027 ESETSVAQEA
-1037 EGEENMTSVISREV
+1037 EGEENMTSVISREAN
-1051 HLESQPSEEYLI
+1051 LESQPNEEYLI

-1072 LQSIRKDLLDK
+1072 LQSIRKNLLDK

-1093 IEEMRRSLQGKTNI
+1093 IEEMRQSLQGKANVSI
-1107 ISTKDEIVES
+1107 KDES

-1125 ETHKSTKDYEENE
+1125 ETNKSPKDYEENE
-1138 KNSSAATD
+1138 KNSSAATN

-1153 ALRERI
+1153 ALKERI
-1159 STLEQEKDQLQKKLQ
+1159 STLEQEKEQLQKKLQ

-1234 STDNVLGNRGGLD
+1234 STESVLGNQGALD
-1247 SSCTEAE
+1247 SSHMEAE

-1261 VQVTDVSGE
+1261 VQVADVSGE

-1279 QMEKEELEYNITHTQ
+1279 QVEKEELEYNVSHMQ

-1340 ESQAKFSRE
+1340 ESRAKISRE
-1349 GSLEDLKTLI
+1349 GSLEDLKTLM

-1370 LQLKEKSEA
+1370 LQLREKSAA
-1379 LDNVQ
+1379 LNNMQ
-1384 AQLLEKEDSVKRL
+1384 AQLQEKEDSVKRL
-1397 CSQLEAQARVHEEQ
+1397 CSQLETQAQVHEEQ
-1411 SKQLQ
+1411 SKRLQ

-1425 QDDSAEAAKQ
+1425 QDDGAEAAKQ
-1435 KNQMQRKLQAALIS
+1435 KNQIQRKLQAALIS

-1466 AKSTIEN
+1466 AKTTIEN
-1473 LCVKMTNMESQICG
+1473 LCVKLTNMESQICG
-1487 RVKET
+1487 HVKET
-1492 DTLMEK
+1492 DILTEK
-1498 IAGLTEEREKLI
+1498 LAGLTEEREKLI

-1516 LRENENLDGCCKNL
+1516 LRENRNLDGCCKNL
-1530 TFTLDGL
+1530 TLTLDRV

-1543 LEKEMES
+1543 LEKEIES
-1550 LKGFQAAESSE
+1550 LKCFQAAESSE
-1561 WHEKYGELQKEYETL
+1561 WHEKYRELQKEYETL

-1585 EAERIQRV
+1585 ETERIQRV

-1599 EKQDI
+1599 EKQEI
-1604 FIKLKSVEAKKEEAD
+1604 FIKLKSVEAKKEETD
-1619 ELLQEAG
+1619 KQLQEAG

-1656 LRAEMRFADGELH
+1656 LRTEMRFTDGEIH
-1669 RTGDVFTNT
+1669 RTGDVLTNT
-1678 SLKEDVESS
+1678 SLKEDLESS
-1687 RRDYQSLST
+1687 RRAYQSLST

-1701 MAEKESLNQEIT
+1701 MAEKESLHQEMA

-1734 KYVAQKTTNQA
+1734 KYVAQKTTVEEINQA

-1754 TENQVHRS
+1754 TENQVDIS
-1762 FRSESPPAELE
+1762 FRPESPTAELE
-1773 QKAFE
+1773 QKALE
-1778 GSIPCEDLGTYIQ
+1778 GSSPCEDLGTYIQ
-1791 QIAELTERITEL
+1791 QISELTERITEL

-1812 QLGDIRKC
+1812 QLGDIRLC
-1820 VETLAGEKRVLE
+1820 VETLAGEKRALE
-1832 SQMEEKVNELNALQ
+1832 TQMEEKVHELNALQ

-1851 MEQMVQKTK
+1851 MEHTVQKTK

-1868 LKDTLEAEK
+1868 LKDMLEAEK

-1898 QQDATDFQIENERL
+1898 QQDATDLQIKNEQL
-1912 KHELQS
+1912 KHDLQS
-1918 LQRMVHELEEEKCQ
+1918 LQRMMHELEKEKCQ

-1944 QKELVEK
+1944 QKEFVGK

-1990 KTSSL
+1990 KNSSL

-2006 SESQKEVEAAKETL
+2006 SESQKEVEAAKEAL

-2029 AQAELALCRV
+2029 AQAELALCKV

-2051 LAESVKVKEEFQA
+2051 LAESVKVKAELQA
-2064 SKENIKIKMKKKDED
+2064 NKENIKIQMKKKDED
-2079 FEKRLEQEKDKH
+2079 FERRLEQEKDKH

-2107 EKDYMETTVADL
+2107 EKDYIETTVGDL
-2119 QDSLKTKDREAKQL
+2119 QDSLKTKEQEAKQL
-2133 EGSLNKTLAQLAAF
+2133 ESNLNKTLAQLAAF

-2172 TETIQKKEEEIRSKE
+2172 TETIQKKDEEIRSKD
-2187 ETCVVLKDQMKQMT
+2187 ETCVVLKEQMKQMT
-2201 IHVEEL
+2201 ILVEEL
-2207 QTRISRLECNK
+2207 QTHISRLERNK
-2218 KDWESES
+2218 KEWESES
-2225 RKEIQH
+2225 KKEIHH
-2231 HQKTCEMLQEEKKE
+2231 HQKTCEMLHEEKKE
-2245 LLTQLEGSQ
+2245 LLIQLEGSQ
-2254 KLYSKSQNE
+2254 KLYSQSQNE

-2270 ICTLRDQ
+2270 INSLRDQ
-2277 LADLQNSFTKCEL
+2277 LADLQNCFSKCEL
-2290 VREELGSTVKQQE
+2290 VREELRSMVKQQE
-2303 VSIQNFKFS
+2303 TSIQNLKFS

-2323 KDLTNKLHEETSAKD
+2323 KELTNKLHEETSAKD

-2353 AALSE
+2353 AAVSE

-2364 EEIKVLEHRLSKGE
+2364 EEMKELEHRLSKEE
-2378 EDRKALENEKNKFLD
+2378 EDKKALENEKNKFLD
-2393 QLDRLT
+2393 KLDHLT
-2399 EKMKI
+2399 ENMKI
-2404 NREESKQQKA
+2404 SREESKQQKA

-2435 DYKQLEERHLVIILE
+2435 EYKQLEERHLVIILE

-2465 KEEMRSF
+2465 KEEIRSF

-2496 LNQVISVKDS
+2496 LNQVISIKDS

-2514 QLQRIQTLEKENAI
+2514 QLQRIETLANEKAI
-2528 IETQLKESKHAQDDL
+2528 IETQLTESKHTQDDL
-2543 RKCMEALRGD
+2543 RKCMEALRED
-2553 KDSMSQEIETLTSTL
+2553 KVSMAQEIETLTSSL
-2568 SQVQSEMTV
+2568 SQVQSEMTA
-2577 LHEGG
+2577 LCEGA
-2582 PIMECQARLK
+2582 PIMEYQAQLK
-2592 AQEGEAQELSRKL
+2592 AQEEEAQELSHKL

-2620 CVQRDAAKRVE
+2620 CVQRDAAKRVG
-2631 EAEDRLRKELKHLHH
+2631 EAEDRLQKELKHLHH

-2675 FLEVTDENKGL
+2675 FLAVTDENKDL

-2705 QANEELRVLKEKYC
+2705 QTNEELHVLKQKYS
-2719 ADLEEQKSL
+2719 ADLEEQKNL

-2738 LQEEQHATAR
+2738 LQEEKHSTAR

-2753 RSELTELQRATDE
+2753 RSELTELQKATDE
-2766 RGLLTQIEKINQK
+2766 RGLLAHIEKLNQK

-2788 RLSSELEGS
+2788 HLSSELEGS

-2812 NERDRLLDELG
+2812 NERDRLLNELG
-2823 KRRKVEE
+2823 RTHKIEE

-2859 RDRLVRELKNLQQ
+2859 RDRVVRELKNLQQ
-2872 QYILVG
+2872 QYIVVG

-2891 QEYQQ
+2891 QEYRQ
-2896 DSDKQHRLQE
+2896 DADKQHRLQE

-2922 RQEKTIWEKEN
+2922 RQEKATWEKQN

-2963 PLSKSQIVEEQYQ
+2963 PFSKSQIVEEQYQ
-2976 TKISSEAV
+2976 TKISSEV
-2984 RGDFSSLETETKH
+2984 LRGDFSSLEAETKH

-3033 SLQLRGSGR
+3033 SLQLRGSSR
-3042 NICESH
+3042 NVCESH

-3068 QSADKGV
+3068 QSADKGM

-3126 EEQLEEERDRRLAV
+3126 EEQLEEERDHRLAV

-3153 LQSSDWTPSLSAS
+3153 LQSSEWTSSLSAS
-3166 IDMAPGHEHSLLTD
+3166 IDMTPGHEHSMLID
-3180 SMDNNFSKTQNFLG
+3180 SVDNNFRKTQNILG

-3199 RSLFRSRTQLPLL
+3199 RSLFRSRTHLPLL
-3212 VAVYL
+3212 VAMYL
-3217 LALHVLLFLPSTG
+3217 LGLHVLLFLCFTG
-3230 SVQGNCNALG
+3230 
-3240 QVLLL
+3240 
-3245 MTGEEWGAGT
+3245 
-3255 QEVKTAEVKT
+3255 
-3265 GTRST
+3265 
-3270 QQSKSC
+3270 
-3276 RWPQV
+3276 
-3281 PEQKA
+3281 
-3286 SSLPAGAGE
+3286 
-3295 HFKMWKA
+3295 
-3302 VVGHDVSVKVEA
+3302 
-3314 QGDDWDT
+3314 
-3321 DPDFVNDV
+3321 
-3329 SEQEQRWGA
+3329 
-3338 RTVEGSGRAEHID
+3338 
-3351 IHQLRN
+3351 
-3357 KVSEEHEVIKKK
+3357 
-3369 ELETGPKAS
+3369 
-3378 YGYGGKFGTERD
+3378 
-3390 RMDKCAVGHEY
+3390 
-3401 VADVGKHSSQ
+3401 
-3411 TDATQGFGGKYGVQ
+3411 
-3425 RDRADKSALG
+3425 
-3435 FEYKGEVEKHS
+3435 
-3446 SQKDYSK
+3446 
-3453 GFGGRYGVERD
+3453 
-3464 KVDKAA
+3464 
-3470 VGFDYK
+3470 
-3476 NQAEKHD
+3476 
-3483 SQKDY
+3483 
-3488 SVGFG
+3488 
-3493 GKFGVQRDRQDKSAL
+3493 
-3508 GWDHQ
+3508 
-3513 EEVQPHAS
+3513 
-3521 QTDYAKGFGGHYGV
+3521 
-3535 QKDRVDK
+3535 
-3542 SAGGFDEMV
+3542 
-3551 APTSSYEKTRPLEA
+3551 
-3565 GASSSTS
+3565 
-3572 SLRSRFE
+3572 
-3579 NMAKSAEE
+3579 
-3587 NRRQAEKDRVRQQAW
+3587 
-3602 KCQASRWQQEIP
+3602 
-3614 QREKEHTETAPAT
+3614 
-3627 VQARVPGSADQ
+3627 
-3638 DRPVPPGDQEAKRE
+3638 
-3652 DEETPPTLPPRPA
+3652 
-3665 DLGEELCKV
+3665 
-3674 PSQDQPIYCESLDVG
+3674 
-3689 GDYEELPEPSD
+3689 
-3700 YCDSTNGG
+3700 
-3708 ADYEEVPAPLGKLDA
+3708 
-3723 IYDHGGGGGE
+3723 
-3733 DYEEILPEDPSQGQS
+3733 
-3748 HLGEI
+3748 HL
-3753 DNVYEV
+3753 
-3759 ESPGTCAVA
+3759 
-3768 LYDYQGDGDDEISF
+3768 
-3782 DPDDTIT
+3782 
-3789 HIEMVD
+3789 
-3795 EGWWR
+3795 
-3800 GQCRGKVGLF
+3800 
-3810 PANYVKLLQ
+3810 